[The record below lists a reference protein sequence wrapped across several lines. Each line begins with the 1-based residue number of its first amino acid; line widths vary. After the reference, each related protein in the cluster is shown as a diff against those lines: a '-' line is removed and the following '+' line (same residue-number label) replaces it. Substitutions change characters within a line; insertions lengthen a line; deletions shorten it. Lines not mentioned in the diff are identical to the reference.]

1 MWEGWVGG
9 GPPAPAAVSVETRT
23 GRSSLLVNTLVNTFV
38 ITSPPVLLEVT
49 HGHDVSRERVSIPL
63 CPIDILV
70 ETNPSPST
78 SRWKTEGVSVPELRG
93 RGLEEKAEEEER
105 AVSESCF

>member
-1 MWEGWVGG
+1 MREGWVGG

-23 GRSSLLVNTLVNTFV
+23 GRSSLLVNTFV

-78 SRWKTEGVSVPELRG
+78 SSRWKTEGVSVPELRG
-93 RGLEEKAEEEER
+93 RGLQEKAEEER
-105 AVSESCF
+105 AVSEICF